1 MNLNNNNINNS
12 NNNNL
17 INESASSSSISS
29 SSSSS
34 LLTTNVN
41 QMSSKE
47 IESVW
52 TDKLLRAVF
61 VRLFAQLFAGF
72 RYCLLVIRIN
82 PKPVICFNK
91 AAFLGNHC
99 LNENEFMNRLLDSMS
114 FQRFIE
120 ERGPSYR
127 HCDVFDDLYA
137 DIKSQLK
144 DELEQQLDTNFN
156 QSKSL
161 VIKHLK
167 QIAEKLY
174 NTNTITNLNLNK
186 LAS

>member
-1 MNLNNNNINNS
+1 MNLNNNNNS
-12 NNNNL
+12 NNNNNL

-91 AAFLGNHC
+91 AAFLGNNC
-99 LNENEFMNRLLDSMS
+99 LNENEFINSLLNSMS

-120 ERGPSYR
+120 ERGPS
-127 HCDVFDDLYA
+127 
-137 DIKSQLK
+137 
-144 DELEQQLDTNFN
+144 
-156 QSKSL
+156 
-161 VIKHLK
+161 
-167 QIAEKLY
+167 
-174 NTNTITNLNLNK
+174 
-186 LAS
+186 